1 MRDARTRIADAL
13 TDSGRGER
21 ETALLV
27 LGHAV
32 RWAADT
38 LGGTGTPHAA
48 GDAEDTDGA
57 DALTALYALDDAL
70 ADTHDLADALPALL
84 RAARA
89 GERLGRDIQDLMA
102 ELTSLAGRIAVE
114 RAALDEFLAR
124 EAELRQRLAEHERLR
139 HEVDELR
146 RLEALVAELDDVR
159 AQRAAIDGR
168 LQELRGEDPD
178 SADQEL
184 RTAADSLLRLTEQ
197 QLSVLAPRT
206 RQSLQQVAEAQREL
220 EDTRRRMDDST
231 QELSS
236 LQETLEGVRAEY
248 SAVFASLTRHAQ
260 ADRELAHALHEAA
273 DDGGEVRAPGLTPAE
288 VAVLTE
294 SVERRLAEADRAL
307 RRALVDRSA
316 PDADGRRK
324 ITSSP
329 A

>member
-1 MRDARTRIADAL
+1 MRDARTRIADVL
-13 TDSGRGER
+13 TDSGRSDR

-38 LGGTGTPHAA
+38 LGGTGTPNAT
-48 GDAEDTDGA
+48 EDIDGA

-70 ADTHDLADALPALL
+70 ADTRDLADALPALL

-89 GERLGRDIQDLMA
+89 GKQLGRDVQDLMG
-102 ELTSLAGRIAVE
+102 ELTSLVERIAVE
-114 RAALDEFLAR
+114 RATLDELLAR
-124 EAELRQRLAEHERLR
+124 EAELRQRLAEHEKLR
-139 HEVDELR
+139 HEIDELR
-146 RLEALVAELDDVR
+146 RLEELVAELGAVR

-168 LQELRGEDPD
+168 LRELRDQDPD
-178 SADQEL
+178 AADREL
-184 RTAADSLLRLTEQ
+184 HTAADSLLHLTEQ

-206 RQSLQQVAEAQREL
+206 RQCLEQVAAAQREL
-220 EDTRRRMDDST
+220 EDTRRRMGEST

-236 LQETLEGVRAEY
+236 LQETLESVRAEY
-248 SAVFASLTRHAQ
+248 GTVFASLTRHAQ
-260 ADRELAHALHEAA
+260 ADRELAHALREAT
-273 DDGGEVRAPGLTPAE
+273 DDGGEVRAPGLTLAE

-294 SVERRLAEADRAL
+294 TVERRLAEADRAL

-316 PDADGRRK
+316 PDADGQRK

>member
-1 MRDARTRIADAL
+1 MHDARTRIADAL
-13 TDSGRGER
+13 TDSGRCER

-32 RWAADT
+32 RWAACT
-38 LGGTGTPHAA
+38 LGGTGTPCA
-48 GDAEDTDGA
+48 AEDIDGA

-70 ADTHDLADALPALL
+70 AGTHDLADALPALL

-89 GERLGRDIQDLMA
+89 GERLGRDVQELMA

-114 RAALDEFLAR
+114 RTALDEFLAR
-124 EAELRQRLAEHERLR
+124 EAELRQRLAEHEELR

-159 AQRAAIDGR
+159 EQRAAIDGR
-168 LQELRGEDPD
+168 LQELRGQEPD
-178 SADQEL
+178 AADEEL

-197 QLSVLAPRT
+197 QLSALAPRT
-206 RQSLQQVAEAQREL
+206 RQSLQQVAAAQREL
-220 EDTRRRMDDST
+220 EDTRRSMSEST

-236 LQETLEGVRAEY
+236 LRETLESVRAEY
-248 SAVFASLTRHAQ
+248 STVLASLTRHAR
-260 ADRELAHALHEAA
+260 ADRELANALHEAA
-273 DDGGEVRAPGLTPAE
+273 DGDGEARAPGLTPAE

-294 SVERRLAEADRAL
+294 TVERRLAEADRAL
-307 RRALVDRSA
+307 RRALVDRGG
-316 PDADGRRK
+316 PDADGRQK
-324 ITSSP
+324 ITSGP

>member
-1 MRDARTRIADAL
+1 MHDARTRIADAL
-13 TDSGRGER
+13 TDSGRCER

-32 RWAADT
+32 RWAART
-38 LGGTGTPHAA
+38 LGGNGTPCA
-48 GDAEDTDGA
+48 DEDIDGA

-70 ADTHDLADALPALL
+70 AGAQDLADALPALL

-102 ELTSLAGRIAVE
+102 ELTSLAGRIGVE

-124 EAELRQRLAEHERLR
+124 EAELRQRLAEHEKLR

-159 AQRAAIDGR
+159 EQRAAIDGR
-168 LQELRGEDPD
+168 LQELRGQEPD
-178 SADQEL
+178 AADEEL

-197 QLSVLAPRT
+197 QLSALAPRT
-206 RQSLQQVAEAQREL
+206 RQSLEQVAAAQREL
-220 EDTRRRMDDST
+220 EDTRRRMSEST

-236 LQETLEGVRAEY
+236 LRETLESVRTEY
-248 SAVFASLTRHAQ
+248 STVLASLTRHAR
-260 ADRELAHALHEAA
+260 ADRELANALHEAA
-273 DDGGEVRAPGLTPAE
+273 DGDGEGRAPGLTPAE

-294 SVERRLAEADRAL
+294 TVERRLAEADRAL
-307 RRALVDRSA
+307 RRALVDRGG
-316 PDADGRRK
+316 PDADGQRK

>member
-1 MRDARTRIADAL
+1 MHDARTRISDAL
-13 TDSGRGER
+13 TDSGRCER

-32 RWAADT
+32 RWAAGT

-48 GDAEDTDGA
+48 EDIDGA
-57 DALTALYALDDAL
+57 GALTALYALDDAL
-70 ADTHDLADALPALL
+70 AGTHDLAEALPALL

-124 EAELRQRLAEHERLR
+124 ETELRQRLAEHEKLR

-159 AQRAAIDGR
+159 AQRAAIDVR
-168 LQELRGEDPD
+168 LRELRDQDPD
-178 SADQEL
+178 AADQEL

-197 QLSVLAPRT
+197 QLSALAPRT
-206 RQSLQQVAEAQREL
+206 RQSLQQVAAAQREL
-220 EDTRRRMDDST
+220 EDTRRRMSEST
-231 QELSS
+231 RELSS
-236 LQETLEGVRAEY
+236 LQETLESVRAEY
-248 SAVFASLTRHAQ
+248 STVLASLTRHAR

-294 SVERRLAEADRAL
+294 TVERRLAEADRAL
-307 RRALVDRSA
+307 RRVLVDRSA
-316 PDADGRRK
+316 PDADGQRK
-324 ITSSP
+324 ITSGP